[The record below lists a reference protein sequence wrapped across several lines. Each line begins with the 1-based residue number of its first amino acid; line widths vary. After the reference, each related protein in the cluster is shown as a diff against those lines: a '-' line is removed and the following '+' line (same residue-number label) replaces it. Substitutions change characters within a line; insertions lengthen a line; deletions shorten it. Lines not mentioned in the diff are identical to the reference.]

1 MSLNRAIGPKCAPD
15 KLTHKPNQTL
25 LRNRTPRQTRVYGTR
40 TPRPLVSCDDFGPAH
55 VILEPRPQA
64 ETSMKGY
71 KGSLLV
77 LLSLLSFVRAQQCN
91 GTLAITVDNQNGAD
105 TEGCITGTEACESLD
120 FALEALAN
128 SSCSSL
134 SLTLMSSERQYELS
148 YKEVNL
154 VGSVVF
160 RSAGGRAFVN
170 CTAPGYDLNTEDNV
184 TAILRITDGEDTL
197 LEGIDFYGCGRPIR
211 FQQVP
216 RLTIRSCSFR

>member
-1 MSLNRAIGPKCAPD
+1 
-15 KLTHKPNQTL
+15 
-25 LRNRTPRQTRVYGTR
+25 
-40 TPRPLVSCDDFGPAH
+40 
-55 VILEPRPQA
+55 
-64 ETSMKGY
+64 MKDY
-71 KGSLLV
+71 KGALLV

-105 TEGCITGTEACESLD
+105 TEGCITGTEACQSLD
-120 FALEALAN
+120 FALEGLAN

-211 FQQVP
+211 FQHVP